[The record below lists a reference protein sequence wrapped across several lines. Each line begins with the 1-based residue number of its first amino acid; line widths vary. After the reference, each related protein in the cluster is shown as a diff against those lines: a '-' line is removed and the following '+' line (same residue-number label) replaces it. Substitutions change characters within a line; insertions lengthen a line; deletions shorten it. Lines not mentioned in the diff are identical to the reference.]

1 MGTTD
6 LDRSCDKMRRRG
18 SEERQPSRRYVRAS
32 HASHTSRLTKHA
44 REVTIGVDVVL
55 LTNNFVVANGVGHRQ
70 HGDRASVNQAANPRV
85 AAVLVGFQQ
94 EFSLPARGQV
104 STRATPGSRRHPHH
118 IYQRHGANVFVA
130 VQVAAVE
137 HLRSAL
143 VWQRRFVG
151 DADEPLE
158 AWSVAAL
165 ACSQP
170 AAVSGHTDVCQQRC

>member
-18 SEERQPSRRYVRAS
+18 SEERQPRRRYVRAS

-94 EFSLPARGQV
+94 EFSLPARGQGV
-104 STRATPGSRRHPHH
+104 NAGNAGITSPSAPYISASWGQRLRRRAGCRCRTPPV
-118 IYQRHGANVFVA
+118 GARL
-130 VQVAAVE
+130 AASI
-137 HLRSAL
+137 R
-143 VWQRRFVG
+143 W
-151 DADEPLE
+151 
-158 AWSVAAL
+158 
-165 ACSQP
+165 
-170 AAVSGHTDVCQQRC
+170 